1 MNLATILRVSQTN
14 TKIWVFTNN
23 NVSGTMREK
32 GVMFV
37 NRLG

>member
-1 MNLATILRVSQTN
+1 MLRVTQAN
-14 TKIWVFTNN
+14 TKIWVFKNN
-23 NVSGTMREK
+23 NVFGTMREK